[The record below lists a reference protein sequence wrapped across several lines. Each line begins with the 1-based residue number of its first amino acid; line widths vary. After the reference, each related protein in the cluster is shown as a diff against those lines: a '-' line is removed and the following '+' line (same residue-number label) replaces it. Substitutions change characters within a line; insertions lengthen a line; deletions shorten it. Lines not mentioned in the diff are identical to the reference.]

1 MAYFLKYKDII
12 VSEFAGFGV
21 VTVEMPSIPER
32 NIISKTINGRDGD
45 IYFYNKNTSR
55 EITLTFNV
63 RTKNA
68 DDYIQTV
75 DDLKNCF
82 KNIEQSK
89 LYIGTEDKY
98 INAVVKTYDYSY
110 YILTFD

>member
-45 IYFYNKNTSR
+45 IYFIIK
-55 EITLTFNV
+55 
-63 RTKNA
+63 
-68 DDYIQTV
+68 
-75 DDLKNCF
+75 
-82 KNIEQSK
+82 
-89 LYIGTEDKY
+89 
-98 INAVVKTYDYSY
+98 
-110 YILTFD
+110 ILVEK